1 MSTAAPRT
9 PRAALPRPRL
19 RGVVHRYATVVF
31 AAGFVALIVA
41 AEPGERSWLAVY
53 GVSVTTMLGVSAVY
67 HSGRL
72 SPSAVQVFKRID
84 HSTILLAI
92 AGSYTGI
99 VGLGLEGP
107 ARTRLLVAV
116 WILAVIGMAIRML
129 WLDAPYPIVAVVY
142 LGVGWVAVIDVDALT
157 TGLTGTELS
166 LVVLGGV
173 LYSIGA
179 AVYALHAPNPWPATF
194 GYHEVFHTMVVL
206 AAAVHLVAVWS
217 LVGSG

>member
-1 MSTAAPRT
+1 VSTEGTAPVEQAR
-9 PRAALPRPRL
+9 PRPRL
-19 RGVVHRYATVVF
+19 RGLIHRYASVAF
-31 AAGFVALIVA
+31 AIGFVVLVA
-41 AEPGERSWLAVY
+41 VGAPAERPWLAAY
-53 GVSVTTMLGVSAVY
+53 GLAVTTMLAVSAAY

-72 SPSAVQVFKRID
+72 SPSAQVVFKRID

-107 ARTRLLVAV
+107 SRTRMLVLV

-129 WLDAPYPIVAVVY
+129 WLHAPYPIVAAVY
-142 LGVGWVAVIDVDALT
+142 LAVGWVALTDVDALT
-157 TGLTGTELS
+157 GALTGSELA

-173 LYSIGA
+173 LYSVGA

-194 GYHEVFHTMVVL
+194 GYHEVFHLLVVL
-206 AAAVHLVAVWS
+206 AAAVHLAAVAS
-217 LVGSG
+217 LVASG